1 MQCLRLQ
8 NQTLS
13 IIVVAPL
20 YKLHHLLIR
29 SCVHQ
34 AKSQTFWS
42 DPYVSIQQKKLHIRI
57 CPCWY
62 NYCFGKQARNWVAL
76 KYQTYVY
83 TYMYTHRFLLSTDI
97 GSRAPFMIAMFAWVV
112 APPHQTAVQVAAA
125 VCQPLTLG
133 SLHELSPVETLG
145 RHQLTCTLHNHLNA
159 PFILFSN
166 GHWPFGHSFLP
177 CSRPD
182 LQNVL

>member
-1 MQCLRLQ
+1 
-8 NQTLS
+8 
-13 IIVVAPL
+13 
-20 YKLHHLLIR
+20 
-29 SCVHQ
+29 
-34 AKSQTFWS
+34 
-42 DPYVSIQQKKLHIRI
+42 
-57 CPCWY
+57 
-62 NYCFGKQARNWVAL
+62 
-76 KYQTYVY
+76 
-83 TYMYTHRFLLSTDI
+83 MYTHRFLLSTDI